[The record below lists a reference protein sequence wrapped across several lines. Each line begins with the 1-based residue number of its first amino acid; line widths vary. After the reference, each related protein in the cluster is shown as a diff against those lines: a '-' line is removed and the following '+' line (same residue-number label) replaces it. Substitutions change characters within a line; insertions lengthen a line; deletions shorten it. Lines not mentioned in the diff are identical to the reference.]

1 MVVDAGNRAR
11 RQKTDRYAAVSRGS
25 SIAIRLSPPVGIRG
39 LQLKLMMTPL
49 PPTISRLSNE
59 LVAWRIDRK
68 QLAASWDS
76 GIGAEMAGG
85 RWNPKGAKAVYC
97 CLDPSTSIV
106 EVAVHRTW
114 LHGGIP
120 SLGQQQF
127 GANLLA
133 KYSFVIIP
141 SSVSKLSW
149 NLVFDP
155 LRALGKYT
163 LRSQA
168 PLVLDTRL
176 NPPPALH

>member
-1 MVVDAGNRAR
+1 
-11 RQKTDRYAAVSRGS
+11 
-25 SIAIRLSPPVGIRG
+25 
-39 LQLKLMMTPL
+39 MMTPL

-106 EVAVHRTW
+106 EVAVHRTFQSLDTTPHILTSLQILDWSEVIVVGPDDVPNPAW